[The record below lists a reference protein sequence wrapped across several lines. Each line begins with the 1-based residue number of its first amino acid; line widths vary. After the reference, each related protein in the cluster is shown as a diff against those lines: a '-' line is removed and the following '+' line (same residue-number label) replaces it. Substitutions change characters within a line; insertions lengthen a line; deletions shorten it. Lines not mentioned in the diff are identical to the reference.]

1 MGKSFSEMRPE
12 LASEFSEHNLP
23 LKLSEQSE
31 SQPPTPSES
40 PKETEQTK
48 PTELPA
54 PTEPP
59 VETQSKTEYDYEF
72 DIQAIRADCIA
83 IGQSMGYTPNTS
95 LPLQKSYGGIRHLHR
110 NPIRAAH

>member
-12 LASEFSEHNLP
+12 LTSEFLEHNLP
-23 LKLSEQSE
+23 LKPSEQSE
-31 SQPPTPSES
+31 SQPPSPSES

-48 PTELPA
+48 PTEPPA

-83 IGQSMGYTPNTS
+83 IG
-95 LPLQKSYGGIRHLHR
+95 
-110 NPIRAAH
+110 